1 MFMNKLLM
9 LLICMLQVACGGKSD
24 SSART
29 SPELTSTDI
38 ALASSLSPFN
48 LIPYPQ
54 ELTVIEGQLALS
66 ETVKL
71 VLADNTPASTQAITK
86 LLNHLQLSVSDKST
100 LTIRFNLDPSLS
112 LTEEGYQ
119 LRIDEGIEISA
130 VSDVGL
136 FYGVQTLRQL
146 LPAQASA
153 NYVLPKVDITDQ
165 PRYAWRGSMI
175 DVARHFISIDYLKR
189 HVERM
194 ALFKLNKLH
203 LHLTDDQGW
212 RIEIKA
218 YPKLTSIG
226 ATTQVNGSGGGF
238 YSQEQMRDLVAFA
251 QLHGVEIIPEID
263 MPGHIQAAI
272 ASYNE
277 LACEDAKSFELY
289 EGMQVGWSSLCLD
302 KPEII
307 YPFVTSVLSELV
319 DIFPTQY
326 IHIGGDEIEHVRYA
340 EFIERTDN
348 ILQNLGRKTI
358 AWEEASKGELHSDSL
373 LQLWNDEYDIQ
384 SAIDRNIH
392 LVLSPCSYT
401 YFDHGNVAGQ
411 ENTFDWCTKDGVSLA
426 RVYSFKPE
434 NYPLVVGIEAPLW
447 TEMVVDEAG
456 ADNRLWPRLSAIAE
470 VAWSAEKHRDF
481 AQFKQRLSVIKT
493 HLDALQINYYG
504 K

>member
-1 MFMNKLLM
+1 
-9 LLICMLQVACGGKSD
+9 
-24 SSART
+24 
-29 SPELTSTDI
+29 
-38 ALASSLSPFN
+38 
-48 LIPYPQ
+48 
-54 ELTVIEGQLALS
+54 
-66 ETVKL
+66 
-71 VLADNTPASTQAITK
+71 
-86 LLNHLQLSVSDKST
+86 
-100 LTIRFNLDPSLS
+100 
-112 LTEEGYQ
+112 
-119 LRIDEGIEISA
+119 
-130 VSDVGL
+130 
-136 FYGVQTLRQL
+136 
-146 LPAQASA
+146 
-153 NYVLPKVDITDQ
+153 
-165 PRYAWRGSMI
+165 MI

-189 HVERM
+189 HIERM

-226 ATTQVNGSGGGF
+226 STTQVNGGGGGF
-238 YSQEQMRDLVAFA
+238 YSQEQLRDLVSFA
-251 QLHGVEIIPEID
+251 QLHGIEIIPEID

-277 LACEDAKSFELY
+277 LACADADSLELY
-289 EGMQVGWSSLCLD
+289 EGMRVGWSSLCLD
-302 KPEII
+302 KPEVI
-307 YPFVTSVLSELV
+307 YPFVTNVLSEVV

-326 IHIGGDEIEHVRYA
+326 IHIGGDEIEHDRYA
-340 EFIERTDN
+340 EFIERADN

-358 AWEEASKGELHSDSL
+358 AWEEASKGELDSDSL

-401 YFDHGNVAGQ
+401 YFDHGNIAGQ
-411 ENTFDWCTKDGVSLA
+411 ENTFDWCTKDGVSLE

-447 TEMVVDEAG
+447 TEMVVDNAG
-456 ADNRLWPRLSAIAE
+456 ADNRLWPRLTAISE
-470 VAWSAEKHRDF
+470 VAWSAEENRDF
-481 AQFKQRLSVIKT
+481 AYFEQRLTVIKS